1 MIDADK
7 IYYRK
12 NRNWL
17 MVQPASFA
25 RINACLLYAAQV
37 NKNGNLMKQKNLLV
51 AFRERYQNQIFVL
64 TKPTFLIWT
73 VALAGMLD
81 KMKTQ
86 LLAKHGELLWIYVLF
101 WVLLAGVGVLF
112 SLFWKAG
119 TLNEFEVLFAG
130 LQGGI
135 LIPVAFVYVALLVSL
150 SLMSHDIVLAGTIIF
165 TLIPI
170 SVGLWVAWG
179 AAIKNSGLI
188 NYLTSAFE
196 HK

>member
-64 TKPTFLIWT
+64 TKSTFLIWT